1 MEYFIHQN
9 SSVITTNKGKSQKGS
24 WLKLRATHSGE
35 THVKDVGF
43 RKVIVANW
51 CPTLVKK

>member
-43 RKVIVANW
+43 RKVIVTNW